1 MIGKIRNIQDSWFM
15 KGILILTALSFMSLF
30 GISGY
35 LGSAAQNK
43 TVIKV
48 DDIVITQNQ
57 ISQELNREIQMAHKL
72 FGENLEINDDMR
84 QTLLQNLVQK
94 ELASAILKKTAQ
106 DNNVKISMGLIQQ
119 IIRSMPD
126 FRDAQGNFNA
136 NMMKQALSAAGWS
149 EGMYIDTLKN
159 DVIAQHLAQNPVLMV
174 NVPQFM
180 AEYINKLNNQ
190 KKVFKYIIINPN
202 DMKID
207 RKISDDELEQYYNDF
222 ANQFVEPEKRD
233 VSFISFSLEEAA
245 AQSTPSKDEIKQYY
259 DEHVS
264 QFVTPEKRTVLQ
276 MLFENEDAAKKAWD
290 KLKAGSDFYAVA
302 KSDANQSKEDT
313 ELGDVSQDMLIAN
326 MGEEVFKLKQGGF
339 TAPQQSEFG
348 WHIMKVTDIKPMKK
362 TPEAVA
368 YKQIVETLQ
377 QEKAYE
383 AAETLA
389 MDIEDM
395 VGSGKSLPEVAKA
408 LNLKVF
414 EVKKLAEDGSV
425 QNAPKQFEALVKS
438 QDFADNAF
446 SYNIGEV
453 SQVFETD
460 KGFAALVVDAIQ
472 EARQMSVEE
481 VKPQIID
488 MWENNER
495 AAIAQEIINDVTND
509 LENGDNID
517 EIATRFKLP
526 LKTSKALT
534 RSESFAGLSQAQMSE
549 LFKEGLNSPKT
560 LKHGEEQII
569 AVNTKVINSKVKP
582 SRGDLVS
589 TSYQASIALSQDM
602 VQQLIKDYGTNYDV
616 RVKYKNVGLAD

>member
-30 GISGY
+30 GITGY

-48 DDIVITQNQ
+48 DDIVVTQNQ
-57 ISQELNREIQMAHKL
+57 ISQELNREVQMAHKL
-72 FGENLEINDDMR
+72 FGENLEINDAMR
-84 QTLLQNLVQK
+84 QALLQNLVQK
-94 ELASAILKKTAQ
+94 ELAAAILKKTAQ
-106 DNNVKISMGLIQQ
+106 DNNVKISLGLVQQ
-119 IIRSMPD
+119 IIRTMPD
-126 FRDAQGNFNA
+126 FRDSQGNFNP
-136 NMMKQALSAAGWS
+136 NLMKQALSAAGWS

-159 DVIAQHLAQNPVLMV
+159 DVAQQHLVENPVLMV

-180 AEYINKLNNQ
+180 AEYINKIDNQ
-190 KKVFKYIIINPN
+190 KKVFQYIVINPE

-233 VSFISFSLEEAA
+233 VSFISFSIEDAA
-245 AQSTPSKDEIKQYY
+245 AKINPSKEEIKQYY
-259 DEHVS
+259 SEHVD
-264 QFVTPEKRTVLQ
+264 QFVTPEKRNILQ
-276 MLFENEDAAKKAWD
+276 MLFDNQEAANKAWD
-290 KLKAGSDFYAVA
+290 KLKAGQDFYAVA

-326 MGEEVFKLKQGGF
+326 IGEEVFKLKKGGF
-339 TAPQQSEFG
+339 TSPQQSEFG
-348 WHIMKVTDIKPMKK
+348 WHIMKVTNITPVKK
-362 TPEAVA
+362 TPDEVA

-383 AAETLA
+383 AAEGLA

-395 VGSGKSLPEVAKA
+395 VGSGKSLTEIAKE
-408 LNLKVF
+408 LNLKLY
-414 EVKKLAEDGSV
+414 EVKKLAEDGSS
-425 QNAPKQFEALVKS
+425 QNAPSQFAALVKS

-472 EARQMSVEE
+472 EARQMSVDE
-481 VKPQIID
+481 VKPQIIE
-488 MWENNER
+488 MWENNEK
-495 AAIAQEIINDVTND
+495 AAIAQEVINDVTND
-509 LENGDNID
+509 LENGDKIA
-517 EIATRFKLP
+517 EIAGRFNLP
-526 LKTSKALT
+526 LKTSKPLT
-534 RSESFAGLSQAQMSE
+534 RSESFAGLSKSQMDE

-560 LKHGEEQII
+560 IKLGDEQII
-569 AVNTKVINSKVKP
+569 AVNTKVINSKTKP
-582 SRGDLVS
+582 SRGDLIS
-589 TSYQASIALSQDM
+589 TAYRVGMAISQDM
-602 VQQLIKDYGTNYDV
+602 AQQLVKDYGTNYDV

>member
-30 GISGY
+30 GITGY
-35 LGSAAQNK
+35 LGSAVQNK

-48 DDIVITQNQ
+48 DDIVVTQNQ
-57 ISQELNREIQMAHKL
+57 ISQELNREVQMAHKL
-72 FGENLEINDDMR
+72 FGENLEINDAMR
-84 QTLLQNLVQK
+84 QALLQNLVQK
-94 ELASAILKKTAQ
+94 ELAAAILKKTAQ
-106 DNNVKISMGLIQQ
+106 DNNVKISLGLVQQ
-119 IIRSMPD
+119 IIRTMPD
-126 FRDAQGNFNA
+126 FRDSQGNFNP
-136 NMMKQALSAAGWS
+136 NLMKQALSAAGWS

-159 DVIAQHLAQNPVLMV
+159 DVAQQHLVENPVLMV

-180 AEYINKLNNQ
+180 AEYINKIDNQ
-190 KKVFKYIIINPN
+190 KKVFQYIVINPE

-233 VSFISFSLEEAA
+233 VSFISFSIEDAA
-245 AQSTPSKDEIKQYY
+245 AKINPSKEEIKQYY
-259 DEHVS
+259 SEHVD
-264 QFVTPEKRTVLQ
+264 QFVTPEKRNILQ
-276 MLFENEDAAKKAWD
+276 MLFDNQEAANKAWD
-290 KLKAGSDFYAVA
+290 KLKAGQDFYAVA

-326 MGEEVFKLKQGGF
+326 IGEEVFKLKKGGF
-339 TAPQQSEFG
+339 TSPQQSEFG
-348 WHIMKVTDIKPMKK
+348 WHIMKVTNITPVKK
-362 TPEAVA
+362 TPDEVA

-383 AAETLA
+383 AAEGLA

-395 VGSGKSLPEVAKA
+395 VGSGKSLTEIAKE
-408 LNLKVF
+408 LNLKMY
-414 EVKKLAEDGSV
+414 EVKKLAEDGSS
-425 QNAPKQFEALVKS
+425 QNAPSQFAALVKS

-472 EARQMSVEE
+472 EARQMSVDE
-481 VKPQIID
+481 VKPQIIE
-488 MWENNER
+488 MWENNEK
-495 AAIAQEIINDVTND
+495 AAIAQEVINDVTND
-509 LENGDNID
+509 LENGDKIA
-517 EIATRFKLP
+517 EIAGRFNLP
-526 LKTSKALT
+526 LKTSKPLT
-534 RSESFAGLSQAQMSE
+534 RSESFAGLSKSQMDE

-560 LKHGEEQII
+560 IKLGDEQII
-569 AVNTKVINSKVKP
+569 AVNTKVINSKTKP
-582 SRGDLVS
+582 SRGDLIS
-589 TSYQASIALSQDM
+589 TAYRAGMAISQDM
-602 VQQLIKDYGTNYDV
+602 AQQLVKDYGTNYDV

>member
-30 GISGY
+30 GITGY

-48 DDIVITQNQ
+48 DDIVVTQNQ
-57 ISQELNREIQMAHKL
+57 ISQELNREVQMAHKL
-72 FGENLEINDDMR
+72 FGENLEINDAMR
-84 QTLLQNLVQK
+84 QALLQNLVQK
-94 ELASAILKKTAQ
+94 ELAAAILKKTAQ
-106 DNNVKISMGLIQQ
+106 DNNVKISLGLVQQ
-119 IIRSMPD
+119 IIRTMPD
-126 FRDAQGNFNA
+126 FRDSQGNFNP
-136 NMMKQALSAAGWS
+136 NLMKQALSAAGWS

-159 DVIAQHLAQNPVLMV
+159 DVAQQHLVENPVLMV

-180 AEYINKLNNQ
+180 AEYINKIDNQ
-190 KKVFKYIIINPN
+190 KKVFQYIVINPE

-233 VSFISFSLEEAA
+233 VSFISFSIEDAA
-245 AQSTPSKDEIKQYY
+245 AKINPSKEEIKQYY
-259 DEHVS
+259 SEHVD
-264 QFVTPEKRTVLQ
+264 QFVTPEKRNILQ
-276 MLFENEDAAKKAWD
+276 MLFDNQEAANKAWD
-290 KLKAGSDFYAVA
+290 KLKAGQDFYAVA

-326 MGEEVFKLKQGGF
+326 IGEEVFKLKKGGF
-339 TAPQQSEFG
+339 TSPQQSEFG
-348 WHIMKVTDIKPMKK
+348 WHIMKVTNITPVKK
-362 TPEAVA
+362 TPDEVA

-383 AAETLA
+383 AAEGLA

-395 VGSGKSLPEVAKA
+395 VGNGKSLTEIAKE
-408 LNLKVF
+408 LNLKMY
-414 EVKKLAEDGSV
+414 EVKKLAEDGSS
-425 QNAPKQFEALVKS
+425 QNAPSQFAALVKS

-472 EARQMSVEE
+472 EARQMSVDE
-481 VKPQIID
+481 VKPQIIE
-488 MWENNER
+488 MWENNEK
-495 AAIAQEIINDVTND
+495 AAIAQEVINDVTND
-509 LENGDNID
+509 LENGDKIA
-517 EIATRFKLP
+517 EIAGRFNLP
-526 LKTSKALT
+526 LKTSKPLT
-534 RSESFAGLSQAQMSE
+534 RSESFAGLSKSQMDE

-560 LKHGEEQII
+560 IKLGDEQII
-569 AVNTKVINSKVKP
+569 AVNTKVINSKTKP
-582 SRGDLVS
+582 SRGDLIS
-589 TSYQASIALSQDM
+589 TAYRAGMAISQDM
-602 VQQLIKDYGTNYDV
+602 AQQLVKDYGTNYDV

>member
-30 GISGY
+30 GITGY

-48 DDIVITQNQ
+48 DDIVVTQNQ
-57 ISQELNREIQMAHKL
+57 ISQELNREVQMAHKL
-72 FGENLEINDDMR
+72 FGENLEINDAMR
-84 QTLLQNLVQK
+84 QALLQNLVQK
-94 ELASAILKKTAQ
+94 ELAAAILKKTAQ
-106 DNNVKISMGLIQQ
+106 DNNVKISLGLVQQ
-119 IIRSMPD
+119 IIRTMPD
-126 FRDAQGNFNA
+126 FRDSQGNFNP
-136 NMMKQALSAAGWS
+136 NLMKQALSAAGWS

-159 DVIAQHLAQNPVLMV
+159 DVAQQHLVENPVLMV

-180 AEYINKLNNQ
+180 AEYINKIDNQ
-190 KKVFKYIIINPN
+190 KKVFQYIVINPE

-233 VSFISFSLEEAA
+233 VSFISFSIEDAA
-245 AQSTPSKDEIKQYY
+245 AKINPSKEEIKQYY
-259 DEHVS
+259 SEHVD
-264 QFVTPEKRTVLQ
+264 QFVTPEKRNILQ
-276 MLFENEDAAKKAWD
+276 MLFDNQEAANKAWD
-290 KLKAGSDFYAVA
+290 KLKAGQDFYAVA

-326 MGEEVFKLKQGGF
+326 IGEEVFKLKKGGF
-339 TAPQQSEFG
+339 TSPQQSEFG
-348 WHIMKVTDIKPMKK
+348 WHIMKVTNITPVKK
-362 TPEAVA
+362 TPDEVA

-383 AAETLA
+383 AAEGLA

-395 VGSGKSLPEVAKA
+395 VGSGKSLTEIAKE
-408 LNLKVF
+408 LNLKMY
-414 EVKKLAEDGSV
+414 EVKKLAEDGSS
-425 QNAPKQFEALVKS
+425 QNAPSQFAALVKS

-472 EARQMSVEE
+472 EARQMSVDE
-481 VKPQIID
+481 VKPQIIE
-488 MWENNER
+488 MWENNEK
-495 AAIAQEIINDVTND
+495 AAIAQEVINDVTND
-509 LENGDNID
+509 LENGDKIA
-517 EIATRFKLP
+517 EIAGRFNLP
-526 LKTSKALT
+526 LKTSKPLT
-534 RSESFAGLSQAQMSE
+534 RSESFAGLSKSQMDE

-560 LKHGEEQII
+560 IKLGDEQII
-569 AVNTKVINSKVKP
+569 AVNTKVINSKTKP
-582 SRGDLVS
+582 SRGDLIS
-589 TSYQASIALSQDM
+589 TAYRAGMAISQDM
-602 VQQLIKDYGTNYDV
+602 AQQLVKDYGTNYDV